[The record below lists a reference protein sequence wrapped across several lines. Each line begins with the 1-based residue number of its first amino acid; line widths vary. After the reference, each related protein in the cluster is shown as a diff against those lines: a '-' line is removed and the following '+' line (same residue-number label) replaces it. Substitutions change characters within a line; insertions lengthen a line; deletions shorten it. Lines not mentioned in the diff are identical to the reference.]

1 MRLLI
6 IISFIFIQF
15 NSKAQ
20 VSGKIIDDKTGLT
33 LPGVNVYIPATQQGV
48 ATNEKGEF
56 LLKNGCE
63 KGCLLQIQFIG
74 YEKKIISISLDA
86 LNLPL
91 IIRLK
96 EGALTMD
103 EIVISSNLYQ
113 TTSKIPYQ
121 VAMVTPEMIQ
131 QEGNISL
138 MDVIAERPGVDQI
151 KFGPGIGKPVIRGLS
166 FSRVLTIYNGLR
178 LDNHQWGADHG
189 LGVNSTGVGGVEVI
203 KGPASIIFGSG
214 ALGGVVNILD
224 EPIPAQGKQNTYF
237 LNTLHSNNL
246 GVKTELGHR
255 AASKKGWFWSWRS
268 AYETHADYT
277 DGNKRTIGNSRFNNN
292 VHKFDVGVI
301 KKWGTSKISYHYIS
315 QKLGIISDNE
325 MVTSLET
332 HRNDRTFQLPWQEV
346 TDKIITSQSAFF
358 LKNSVLNLK
367 IGYHTNQ
374 RLEIESDEK
383 GVDLG
388 LKLNTSSYDV
398 NYKFSPLKKLDITI
412 GSQGNYQENT
422 NLNMASKILLPNAT
436 HTDLGIFALIGYE
449 YTSWNFL
456 IGSRYDSRKLNVS
469 TEKLT
474 NLQLINN
481 STTAEKQFSGF
492 TGSFGATKK
501 LTETLLLKASFSNG
515 FRAPDLAELFSNGQ
529 HPGTNRFELGNSEFS
544 REENYELDL
553 GLELKFDKL
562 RIAVTGFYNQI
573 NNYIFFKP
581 TNEIR
586 NSLMVWTFNQSN
598 ALLIGA
604 ETELIYK
611 PFKKIEF
618 SNNLAYVNGKEANG
632 TFLPLIPPFTSITKV
647 SYEYQKINFSVK
659 HRFADAQTNVADDE
673 EATTSYHLI
682 DAAVQKEFTTKK
694 LVYFLQLTA
703 ANVFN
708 TNYLNHLA
716 LIRPFDINQQGRNF
730 RLTVMVRY
738 Y

>member
-6 IISFIFIQF
+6 FILFIFISF
-15 NSKAQ
+15 KSNAQ
-20 VSGKIIDDKTGLT
+20 ISGKIVDDKTGLT
-33 LPGVNVYIPATQQGV
+33 IPGVNVYIPATQQGV
-48 ATNEKGEF
+48 ATNNKGEF

-74 YEKKIISISLDA
+74 YEKKIILISSDA
-86 LNLPL
+86 MNQPL
-91 IIRLK
+91 IVRLK

-138 MDVIAERPGVDQI
+138 MDVISERPGVDQI

-237 LNTLHSNNL
+237 LSTLHSNNL

-255 AASKKGWFWSWRS
+255 ATSKKGWFWSWRS

-277 DGNKRTIGNSRFNNN
+277 DGNNRTIGNSRFNNN
-292 VHKFDVGVI
+292 VHKFDVGLI
-301 KKWGTSKISYHYIS
+301 KKWGTTKISYHYIG
-315 QKLGIISDNE
+315 QTLGIISDDE
-325 MVTSLET
+325 MVNSLAT
-332 HRNDRTFQLPWQEV
+332 HRNDRKFQLPWQEI
-346 TDKIITSQSAFF
+346 TDNIITSQSAFF
-358 LKNSVLNLK
+358 IKNSVLNLK

-388 LKLNTSSYDV
+388 LKLNTSSYDI
-398 NYKFSPLKKLDITI
+398 NYKFSPKKKLDITL

-422 NLNMASKILLPNAT
+422 NLSNASKILLPNAT

-449 YTSWNFL
+449 FSSWNFL
-456 IGSRYDSRKLNVS
+456 MGSRYDNRKLNVS
-469 TEKLT
+469 TEKLA
-474 NLQLINN
+474 NLQLANN
-481 STTAEKQFSGF
+481 ANTAEKQFSGY
-492 TGSFGATKK
+492 TGSLGATKK

-529 HPGTNRFELGNSEFS
+529 HPGTNRFELGNPKFS

-553 GLELKFDKL
+553 GLELKFEKL
-562 RIAVTGFYNQI
+562 RVAVTGFYNQI
-573 NNYIFFKP
+573 KNYIFFKP

-586 NSLMVWTFNQSN
+586 NGLMVWTYNQN
-598 ALLIGA
+598 DALLIGA
-604 ETELIYK
+604 ESELIYK
-611 PFKKIEF
+611 PFKQIEL
-618 SNNLAYVNGKEANG
+618 SNNLAYVNGKEADG
-632 TFLPLIPPFTSITKV
+632 MFLPLIPPFTSVSKI
-647 SYEYQKINFSVK
+647 SYEFQHFTFSVK
-659 HRFADAQTNVADDE
+659 HRFTDAQTLVAKDE
-673 EATTSYHLI
+673 RATSSYHLI
-682 DAAVQKEFTTKK
+682 DAAIQKELKGNK

-716 LIRPFDINQQGRNF
+716 LTRPFDINQQGRNF
-730 RLTVMVRY
+730 RVTVKISF
-738 Y
+738 